1 MLHKPAMTRYVLA
14 SYAIYGFDYFIR
26 FLKTRVCTAV
36 IRPLG
41 DLDSTRVEVPYLN
54 AGWRAGQHVRL
65 RVLSTG
71 MGWWGWT
78 EVHPF
83 TIASVSKSQ
92 EGLVLIVKK
101 SGTWTNRLFDMAQHG
116 GYTEAGVGRDVAV
129 MLEGP
134 YG

>member
-1 MLHKPAMTRYVLA
+1 MPALTRYVLA
-14 SYAIYGFDYFIR
+14 SCAIYVFDYLLR
-26 FLKTRVCTAV
+26 FLKTRVCNAV

-41 DLDSTRVEVPYLN
+41 DPDSTRIEVPYLN

-83 TIASVSKSQ
+83 TIASVSKSH

-101 SGTWTNRLFDMAQHG
+101 SGTWTKRLFNMAQQG
-116 GYTEAGVGRDVAV
+116 GYTEAGIGRDVAV
-129 MLEGP
+129 MIEGP
-134 YG
+134 YGE